1 MISVFD
7 LDGVLSRTDTMAT
20 LVFAR
25 LRRRPWLA
33 GSVALLAL
41 AAALA
46 GPTGRLRPRCNRAIV
61 HLALAGV
68 SEEEY
73 LQLADA
79 VARRLAAREGNAP
92 ETIVEALRESAAGG
106 AVVVSTATERW
117 LAQRYLAEIGIT
129 GVQVHA
135 SQLRFLADGARFAAH
150 NVGEA
155 KVDAFR
161 AAFPDDRIAVLHTD
175 SSSDLPLARR
185 STETVLVRPSRRTLR
200 AFIRAGVAVRV
211 APPTPRTPR

>member
-1 MISVFD
+1 MISVYD
-7 LDGVLSRTDTMAT
+7 LDGVLSRSDTMAA

-46 GPTGRLRPRCNRAIV
+46 GPGGRLRPRCNRAIV

-68 SEEEY
+68 TEEEY

-79 VARRLAAREGNAP
+79 VARRLAARDGNAP
-92 ETIVEALRESAAGG
+92 EEVLAALRRSASEGV
-106 AVVVSTATERW
+106 VVVSTATERW
-117 LAQRYLAEIGIT
+117 LAHRYLAEIGVT
-129 GVQVHA
+129 EVQVHA

-150 NVGEA
+150 NVGENKA
-155 KVDAFR
+155 AAFR
-161 AAFPDDRIAVLHTD
+161 AAFPGEKIAVLHTD
-175 SSSDLPLARR
+175 SASDLPLARM
-185 STETVLVRPSRRTLR
+185 SVETVLVRPSRRTLR
-200 AFIRAGVAVRV
+200 AFARAGVAFRIVD
-211 APPTPRTPR
+211 A

>member
-1 MISVFD
+1 MITVFD
-7 LDGVLSRTDTMAT
+7 LDGVLSRSDTMAT

-25 LRRRPWLA
+25 LRRRPWLV

-41 AAALA
+41 AAALS
-46 GPTGRLRPRCNRAIV
+46 GPSGRLRPRCNRAIV
-61 HLALAGV
+61 HIALAGV

-92 ETIVEALRESAAGG
+92 EEILEALRHAAAEGV
-106 AVVVSTATERW
+106 VVVSTATERW

-150 NVGEA
+150 NVGDA
-155 KVDAFR
+155 KVAALG
-161 AAFPDDRIAVLHTD
+161 AAFPEEKIATVHTD
-175 SSSDLPLARR
+175 SASDLPLARQ
-185 STETVLVRPSRRTLR
+185 SAVTVVVRPSHRTRR
-200 AFIRAGVAVRV
+200 AFARAGVRFRV
-211 APPTPRTPR
+211 SEG

>member
-1 MISVFD
+1 MISVYD
-7 LDGVLSRTDTMAT
+7 LDGVLSRSDTMAA

-46 GPTGRLRPRCNRAIV
+46 GPNGRLRPRCNRAIV

-68 SEEEY
+68 TEEEY

-79 VARRLAAREGNAP
+79 VARRLAARDDNAP
-92 ETIVEALRESAAGG
+92 EGVLAALRRSASEGV
-106 AVVVSTATERW
+106 VVVSTATERW
-117 LAQRYLAEIGIT
+117 LAQRYLAEIGVT

-150 NVGEA
+150 NVGENKA
-155 KVDAFR
+155 AAFR
-161 AAFPDDRIAVLHTD
+161 AAFPGEEIAVLHTD
-175 SSSDLPLARR
+175 SASDLPLART
-185 STETVLVRPSRRTLR
+185 SAETVLVHPSPRTLR
-200 AFIRAGVAVRV
+200 AFARAGVAFRIVD
-211 APPTPRTPR
+211 A

>member
-1 MISVFD
+1 VISVYD
-7 LDGVLSRTDTMAT
+7 LDGVLSRSDTMAA

-46 GPTGRLRPRCNRAIV
+46 GPEGRLRPRCNRAIV

-73 LQLADA
+73 LQLADV
-79 VARRLAAREGNAP
+79 VARRLAARSGNAP
-92 ETIVEALRESAAGG
+92 GPALAALRASAAEGV
-106 AVVVSTATERW
+106 VVVSTATERW
-117 LAQRYLAEIGIT
+117 LAQRYLAEVGVS

-155 KVDAFR
+155 KAASFR
-161 AAFPDDRIAVLHTD
+161 AAFPEGEISVLHTD
-175 SSSDLPLARR
+175 SASDLPLARL
-185 STETVLVRPSRRTLR
+185 SAETVLVRPSRRTQR
-200 AFIRAGVAVRV
+200 AFARAGVPSRV
-211 APPTPRTPR
+211 AED